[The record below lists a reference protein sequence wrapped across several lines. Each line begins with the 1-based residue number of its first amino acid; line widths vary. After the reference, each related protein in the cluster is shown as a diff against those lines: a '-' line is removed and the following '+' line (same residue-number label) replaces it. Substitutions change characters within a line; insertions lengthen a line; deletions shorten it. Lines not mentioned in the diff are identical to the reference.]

1 MTKPSRRQQLWPDD
15 GPGGRLGAM
24 AIGGCLAGLAGVR
37 GRRAGLVAAV
47 AAGLFAVGLAGAP
60 GASAVTF
67 VHSATSGELRGGR
80 LVLHGVSGRVTYFN
94 SSGRTAVAS
103 VKRVHKGVF
112 LPGRP
117 ATGVLHVE
125 GHRGGD
131 EPSFKLSRPRY
142 NAARRTVSFKARR
155 LDSKRLAPGAAGAAG
170 IARTRSLFG
179 TSSQTGPS
187 VEFGPSSLTVNS
199 LPTVAPDWPAG
210 NTCEAWIL
218 NNTAAVPDV
227 VLTATAYSA
236 WDTDT
241 WIVNPPLGVVTNK
254 LDPHSQGQWISQGG
268 NLRGCHNEV
277 TFGLRQNGDTS
288 PGSLTIEV
296 TWPWGQLPSSTCDV
310 SDPVY
315 KFKCTRADANGNIIW
330 SIEPG

>member
-1 MTKPSRRQQLWPDD
+1 MTRPSRRQQLWPE
-15 GPGGRLGAM
+15 GPGGRLGAT
-24 AIGGCLAGLAGVR
+24 AITGRFAGFAGVR

-60 GASAVTF
+60 GASAITF
-67 VHSATSGELRGGR
+67 VHSAKSGELRGGR
-80 LVLHGVSGRVTYFN
+80 LVLHGVSGRVTYFS

-117 ATGVLHVE
+117 ATGVLHVA

-131 EPSFKLSRPRY
+131 EPTFELSRPRY
-142 NAARRTVSFKARR
+142 DAARRTVSFKARR
-155 LDSKRLAPGAAGAAG
+155 LAGKRLPSGAVGTAG
-170 IARTRSLFG
+170 IAWTRSRYG

-187 VEFGPSSLTVNS
+187 VEFGPSSLTINS
-199 LPTVAPDWPAG
+199 HPTLAPDWPAG
-210 NTCEAWIL
+210 NLCEAWIQ
-218 NNTAAVPDV
+218 NNTSADPDIT
-227 VLTATAYSA
+227 LTATDWSA

-241 WIVNPPLGVVTNK
+241 WTVTPPNAVVTDK
-254 LDPHSQGQWISQGG
+254 LDPHSQGQWSSQGG

-288 PGSLTIEV
+288 PGSIIIEV
-296 TWPWGQLPSSTCDV
+296 TWPWGQLPSTTCVV

-315 KFKCTRADANGNIIW
+315 KFKCARADANGNIIW
-330 SIEPG
+330 SIEPS